1 MEFFYEKRKIEQKL
15 LDNTKK
21 KLLEL
26 ETLLKACNS
35 HWGYEDPVYRFYH
48 NSFKVYKLQDTTK
61 RISDILQSLLPERE
75 INSLFKQIIAE
86 GTNKKFDLSH
96 NNAWLLHTRPILE
109 AFFHAK
115 YFLEMAVKYASLE
128 KPPETLPSGYAA
140 YLYLFNLR

>member
-96 NNAWLLHTRPILE
+96 NNAWLLHT
-109 AFFHAK
+109 
-115 YFLEMAVKYASLE
+115 
-128 KPPETLPSGYAA
+128 
-140 YLYLFNLR
+140 